1 MQTNNKSKQF
11 LSIIKVLLALIC
23 LLVLTL
29 VMVYLPELFY
39 KSEDKKLKNEV
50 KEDTFSMNSVTS
62 PMNEEQVK
70 KALLDPSTIV
80 VESDETY
87 TEADIEVWVPKLAE
101 SISSVLTDDWENSFL
116 LQINSENTSII
127 LTGVKLIRVEND
139 EIFVTEI
146 GVLNYYDNSET
157 GVPGIIIFDMT
168 TGRLIEIQLFRNIDI
183 SIQEEPKENTELVY
197 DMAIELESGI
207 SDVFFVLE
215 EMKKYEENY
224 IVSYTDYICISPLM
238 YIAPQIEQEQNE
250 DKFPYFDSNPII
262 SRLEEIGWNKQAV
275 FY

>member
-1 MQTNNKSKQF
+1 MQTNNKSKQL

-29 VMVYLPELFY
+29 VMVQIPELYY
-39 KSEDKKLKNEV
+39 KNEDKKLKNEV
-50 KEDTFSMNSVTS
+50 NEDTFSMNSVTS

-87 TEADIEVWVPKLAE
+87 TEADIEVWIPKLAE

-139 EIFVTEI
+139 EIYVTEI
-146 GVLNYYDNSET
+146 GVLNYFENSET
-157 GVPGIIIFDMT
+157 GLPGIIIFDMT
-168 TGRLIEIQLFRNIDI
+168 TGKLIEIQLFRNIDI
-183 SIQEEPKENTELVY
+183 STEDDQKENTELVY
-197 DMAIELESGI
+197 DIAVELESGI

-224 IVSYTDYICISPLM
+224 IVTYTDYICISPLM
-238 YIAPQIEQEQNE
+238 YIAPQIEQEQNG
-250 DKFPYFDSNPII
+250 DKFPYFDINPII